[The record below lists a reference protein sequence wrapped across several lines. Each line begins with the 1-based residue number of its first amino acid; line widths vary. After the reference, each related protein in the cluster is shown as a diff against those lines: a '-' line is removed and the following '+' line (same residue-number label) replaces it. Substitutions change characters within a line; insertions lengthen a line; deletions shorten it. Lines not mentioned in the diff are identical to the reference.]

1 MMHGRITRR
10 GWLKTTAVVGALG
23 AVGTGGYALSQRRI
37 RLGLI
42 GAGGRG
48 TQLAN
53 VLRWT
58 RARPL
63 YGDVLAVCDVHAAR
77 ARQLRDAY
85 FPQAELVASYAKLLE
100 RDDLD
105 AVVIATPDHWHTAMS
120 LAALDAGKAV
130 YCEKPLTLTV
140 AEGQQ
145 LVRAVQQRPQVFQ
158 VGTQQRSGWMFQ
170 TACALVRNGR
180 LGPLQRIK
188 VSLPNASLPPG
199 SFAGPFTHE
208 PPPAELDW
216 NAWLGQAPWVE
227 FCKQR
232 YNPFRWWF
240 EYSGGFMTDWGA
252 HHIDIA
258 QWAMGLEHGGP
269 TQIEAQ
275 AELPNIP
282 NGYNTP
288 QDLQV
293 RLSYE
298 NGVTM
303 DVVLDS
309 KVSGIEF
316 VGEQGSIFVNR
327 RRVTGEPLERLAH
340 DPLPAN
346 ATRLANGVRP
356 WGTMNDIHMLEFL
369 HCVET
374 GAQPISDVASQHR
387 SATVCHLANIAIRL
401 GRKLTWDPQQEHFV
415 NDIEAN
421 GMLSRPQR
429 DEFRF
434 LSS

>member
-1 MMHGRITRR
+1 MLQRRTTRR
-10 GWLKTTAVVGALG
+10 GWLKTTAAVGALG
-23 AVGTGGYALSQRRI
+23 VVGSGGYALTQRRI

-63 YGDVLAVCDVHAAR
+63 YGDVVAICDVHAHR
-77 ARQLRDAY
+77 ARQLRDEY
-85 FPQAELVASYAKLLE
+85 CPHAEVVASYSKLLE

-105 AVVIATPDHWHTAMS
+105 GVVIATPDHWHTAMS

-145 LVRAVQQRPQVFQ
+145 LVRAVEQRPHVFQ

-180 LGPLQRIK
+180 LGTLQRIK
-188 VSLPNASLPPG
+188 VSLPNGSLPPG
-199 SFAGPFTHE
+199 SFAGPFTNE
-208 PPPAELDW
+208 PSPAELDW

-258 QWAMGLEHGGP
+258 QWAMGVEHSGP
-269 TQIEAQ
+269 TRIEAQ
-275 AELPNIP
+275 AELPQIP

-288 QDLQV
+288 QALQV

-298 NGVTM
+298 NGVQL

-316 VGEQGSIFVNR
+316 IGDRGTIFVNR
-327 RRVTGEPLERLAH
+327 RRITGEPFERLAH
-340 DPLPAN
+340 DPLPADD
-346 ATRLANGVRP
+346 TRFANSVRA

-369 HCVET
+369 HCIET
-374 GAQPISDVASQHR
+374 GEQPISDVKSQHR
-387 SATVCHLANIAIRL
+387 SATVCHLANIAMRL
-401 GRKLTWDPQQEHFV
+401 GRNLSWDPRQEQFIG
-415 NDIEAN
+415 DSAAN

-429 DEFRF
+429 EAFRF
-434 LSS
+434 ATS